1 MVRLLVCLAPLGHI
15 EILKAT
21 VNILEKTKERFLLCG
36 LGGDSLS
43 RGITHFT
50 KVKEVR
56 VLC

>member
-1 MVRLLVCLAPLGHI
+1 MRLLVCLAPLGHI

-21 VNILEKTKERFLLCG
+21 VNILEKTKERFFLCG

-43 RGITHFT
+43 KGITHFT

>member
-43 RGITHFT
+43 KGITHFT